1 MSRDIAPFG
10 LRMPSH
16 IKEEL
21 QNKSNLNGRSLNAEV
36 VSRLEKSLD
45 DEVNKNKIVNVDLL
59 EQLQTALDQR
69 QDLGDQVHTMQ
80 ERLGGLSILLSN
92 LNHHVIPALCQTKNT
107 RLASAGTTNGDKDRL
122 CAFINGFFSASEIVF
137 YIRDGHPNHS
147 ALTVLLKG
155 DTNNFLADA
164 TPMTVER
171 LPREREVL
179 DLFQD
184 LDERGLLDVA
194 EFATTRVKQTR
205 DLPVEQAIEEL
216 EQYETKPVRSNV
228 YEFLS
233 LFFREPEKVKPD
245 WFVDEWKKLN

>member
-1 MSRDIAPFG
+1 MSQPRSYS
-10 LRMPSH
+10 LRMP
-16 IKEEL
+16 EEVRCYIEDVAK
-21 QNKSNLNGRSLNAEV
+21 QNARSVNAEIIT
-36 VSRLEKSLD
+36 RLEDSIHKD
-45 DEVNKNKIVNVDLL
+45 TTNNIPVNVDLL
-59 EQLQTALDQR
+59 EQLQIALEQR
-69 QDLGDQVHTMQ
+69 QALGAQVHTMQ

-107 RLASAGTTNGDKDRL
+107 RLASAGTTYGDKDRL

-137 YIRDGHPNHS
+137 YIRDGHSNHS

-155 DTNNFLADA
+155 DANNFLADA

-179 DLFQD
+179 ELFQD

-194 EFATTRVKQTR
+194 EFAVTRVKQTR
-205 DLPVEQAIEEL
+205 DLPVDQAIEEL

>member
-1 MSRDIAPFG
+1 MSQPRSYS
-10 LRMPSH
+10 LRMP
-16 IKEEL
+16 EEVRCYIEDVAK
-21 QNKSNLNGRSLNAEV
+21 QNARSVNAKIIT
-36 VSRLEKSLD
+36 RLEDSIHKD
-45 DEVNKNKIVNVDLL
+45 TTNNIPVNVDLL
-59 EQLQTALDQR
+59 EQLQIALEQR
-69 QDLGDQVHTMQ
+69 QALGAQVHTMQ

-107 RLASAGTTNGDKDRL
+107 RLASAGTTYGDKDRL

-137 YIRDGHPNHS
+137 YIRDGHSNHS

-179 DLFQD
+179 ELFQD

-194 EFATTRVKQTR
+194 EFAVTRVKQTR
-205 DLPVEQAIEEL
+205 DLTVDQAIEEL
-216 EQYETKPVRSNV
+216 EQYETKPVRSNI